1 MKVVLASDNPGKLAE
16 LTSLLADTGFVCVSQ
31 GEFGVSSA
39 EETGSTFVENALL
52 KARHAAAST
61 GLCAIADDSGL
72 AVDHLKGAPGVHSAR
87 YSGVDATD
95 EENREFLLAALAGV
109 PADQRT
115 ARFHSV
121 VVYLRHAKDPIPIIC
136 HGHWSGTIALKP
148 RGSGGFGYDSL
159 FLADG
164 CSQTAAELT
173 ADKKNS
179 LSHRAQA
186 LVSLVGALKCQ
197 ENRTKGTS

>member
-1 MKVVLASDNPGKLAE
+1 MKLVLASDNPGKLAE

-197 ENRTKGTS
+197 EN

>member
-1 MKVVLASDNPGKLAE
+1 MKLVLASDNPGKLAE

-148 RGSGGFGYDSL
+148 RGSGGVGYDSL

-197 ENRTKGTS
+197 EN

>member
-16 LTSLLADTGFVCVSQ
+16 LPSLLADTGFVCVSQ

-197 ENRTKGTS
+197 EN

>member
-1 MKVVLASDNPGKLAE
+1 MKLVLASDNPGKLAE

-136 HGHWSGTIALKP
+136 HGHWSGTITLEP
-148 RGSGGFGYDSL
+148 RGSSGFGYDSL

-173 ADKKNS
+173 ADTKNS

-197 ENRTKGTS
+197 EN

>member
-31 GEFGVSSA
+31 GAFGVSSA

-197 ENRTKGTS
+197 EN

>member
-1 MKVVLASDNPGKLAE
+1 MKVVLASDNQGKLAE
-16 LTSLLADTGFVCVSQ
+16 LTSLLADTGLVCVSQ

-52 KARHAAAST
+52 KARHAALST

-72 AVDHLKGAPGVHSAR
+72 AVDHLNGAPGVHSAS
-87 YSGVDATD
+87 YSGAGATD
-95 EENREFLLAALAGV
+95 EDNRQCLLTALAGV
-109 PADQRT
+109 PVDQRP

-121 VVYLRHAKDPIPIIC
+121 VGYLRHGEDPVPIIC
-136 HGHWSGTIALKP
+136 HGHWSGSIALTP

-164 CSQTAAELT
+164 CSKTAAELT
-173 ADKKNS
+173 ADIKNS

-186 LVSLVGALKCQ
+186 LASLVRALRCQ
-197 ENRTKGTS
+197 GNRTKGE

>member
-1 MKVVLASDNPGKLAE
+1 MKLVLASDNPGKLAE

-186 LVSLVGALKCQ
+186 LLSLVGALKCP
-197 ENRTKGTS
+197 EN

>member
-95 EENREFLLAALAGV
+95 EENRKFLLTALAGV

-197 ENRTKGTS
+197 EN

>member
-136 HGHWSGTIALKP
+136 HGHWCGTITLEP

-197 ENRTKGTS
+197 EN

>member
-1 MKVVLASDNPGKLAE
+1 MKLVLASDNPGKLAE

-52 KARHAAAST
+52 KARHSAAST

-87 YSGVDATD
+87 YSGVDASD

-197 ENRTKGTS
+197 EN

>member
-173 ADKKNS
+173 ADTKNS

-197 ENRTKGTS
+197 EN

>member
-186 LVSLVGALKCQ
+186 LISLVGALKCQ
-197 ENRTKGTS
+197 EN

>member
-1 MKVVLASDNPGKLAE
+1 MKLVLASDNPGKLAE

-136 HGHWSGTIALKP
+136 HGHWAGTIALKP

-197 ENRTKGTS
+197 EN

>member
-1 MKVVLASDNPGKLAE
+1 MKVVLASDNQGKLAE
-16 LTSLLADTGFVCVSQ
+16 LTSLLSDTDLVCVSQ

-52 KARHAAAST
+52 KARHAALST

-72 AVDHLKGAPGVHSAR
+72 AVEHLNGAPGVHSAR
-87 YSGVDATD
+87 YSGAGATD
-95 EENREFLLAALAGV
+95 EDNRQCLLTALVGV
-109 PADQRT
+109 PIDQRT

-121 VVYLRHAKDPIPIIC
+121 VVYLRHGEDPVPIIC
-136 HGHWSGTIALKP
+136 HGHWSGSIALKP

-159 FLADG
+159 FLANG
-164 CSQTAAELT
+164 CSKTAAELT
-173 ADKKNS
+173 ADTKNR

-186 LVSLVGALKCQ
+186 LASLVRALRCQ
-197 ENRTKGTS
+197 SNRTERE

>member
-1 MKVVLASDNPGKLAE
+1 MKVVLASDNQGKLAE

-52 KARHAAAST
+52 KARHAALST

-72 AVDHLKGAPGVHSAR
+72 AVDHLNGAPGVHSAR
-87 YSGVDATD
+87 YSGASATD
-95 EENREFLLAALAGV
+95 EDNRQCLLTALVGV
-109 PADQRT
+109 PIEQRT

-121 VVYLRHAKDPIPIIC
+121 VVYLRHGEDPVPIIC
-136 HGHWSGTIALKP
+136 HGHWSGSIALTP

-164 CSQTAAELT
+164 CSKTAAELT
-173 ADKKNS
+173 ADIKNS

-186 LVSLVGALKCQ
+186 LASLVHLLRCQ
-197 ENRTKGTS
+197 GNRTKGE

>member
-1 MKVVLASDNPGKLAE
+1 MKLVLASDNPGKLAE

-186 LVSLVGALKCQ
+186 LISLVGALKCQ
-197 ENRTKGTS
+197 EN

>member
-95 EENREFLLAALAGV
+95 EENREFLLTALAGV

-136 HGHWSGTIALKP
+136 HGHWCGTITLEP
-148 RGSGGFGYDSL
+148 RGCGGFGYDSL

-186 LVSLVGALKCQ
+186 LISLVGALKCQ
-197 ENRTKGTS
+197 EN

>member
-52 KARHAAAST
+52 KARHAAAAT

-95 EENREFLLAALAGV
+95 EENRKFLLTALAGV

-173 ADKKNS
+173 ADTKNS

-197 ENRTKGTS
+197 ENRTKGT

>member
-121 VVYLRHAKDPIPIIC
+121 VVYLRHAKDPKPIIC

-197 ENRTKGTS
+197 EN

>member
-95 EENREFLLAALAGV
+95 EENRKFLLTALAGV

-173 ADKKNS
+173 ADTKNS

-197 ENRTKGTS
+197 EN

>member
-72 AVDHLKGAPGVHSAR
+72 AVDQLKGAPGVHSAR

-197 ENRTKGTS
+197 EN

>member
-1 MKVVLASDNPGKLAE
+1 MKLVLASDNPGKLAE
-16 LTSLLADTGFVCVSQ
+16 LTNLLADTGFVCVSQ

-197 ENRTKGTS
+197 EN

>member
-16 LTSLLADTGFVCVSQ
+16 LTSLLADTGLVCVSQ
-31 GEFGVSSA
+31 SQFGVSSA

-52 KARHAAAST
+52 KARHAALST
-61 GLCAIADDSGL
+61 SLCAIADDSGL
-72 AVDHLKGAPGVHSAR
+72 AVDHLNGAPGVHSAR
-87 YSGVDATD
+87 YSGAGATD
-95 EENREFLLAALAGV
+95 EDNRQCLLTALTGV
-109 PADQRT
+109 PIEQRT

-121 VVYLRHAKDPIPIIC
+121 VVYLRHGEDPVPIIC
-136 HGHWSGTIALKP
+136 HGQWVGRIALKS

-164 CSQTAAELT
+164 CSKTAAELT
-173 ADKKNS
+173 ADTKNR

-186 LVSLVGALKCQ
+186 LASLVRVLRCQ
-197 ENRTKGTS
+197 SNRTKGE

>member
-16 LTSLLADTGFVCVSQ
+16 LTSLLADTGFICVSQ
-31 GEFGVSSA
+31 SKFGISSA

-148 RGSGGFGYDSL
+148 RGNGGFGYDSL

-186 LVSLVGALKCQ
+186 LISLVGALKCQ
-197 ENRTKGTS
+197 EN

>member
-16 LTSLLADTGFVCVSQ
+16 LTSLLADTGLVCVSQ
-31 GEFGVSSA
+31 SQFGVSSA

-52 KARHAAAST
+52 KARHAALST

-72 AVDHLKGAPGVHSAR
+72 AVDQLNGAPGVHSAR
-87 YSGVDATD
+87 YSGAGATD
-95 EENREFLLAALAGV
+95 EDNRQCLLTALAGV
-109 PADQRT
+109 PVDQRT

-121 VVYLRHAKDPIPIIC
+121 VVYLRHGEDPVPIIC
-136 HGHWSGTIALKP
+136 HGHWSGSIALTP

-164 CSQTAAELT
+164 CSKTAAELT
-173 ADKKNS
+173 ADTKNR

-186 LVSLVGALKCQ
+186 LASLVRVLRCQ
-197 ENRTKGTS
+197 SNRTKGE

>member
-95 EENREFLLAALAGV
+95 EENREFLLAALAGI

-197 ENRTKGTS
+197 EN

>member
-1 MKVVLASDNPGKLAE
+1 MKVVLASDNQGKLAE

-52 KARHAAAST
+52 KARHATVST

-72 AVDHLKGAPGVHSAR
+72 AVDHLNGAPGVHSAR
-87 YSGVDATD
+87 YSGAGATD
-95 EENREFLLAALAGV
+95 EDNRQCLLTALAGV
-109 PADQRT
+109 PVDQRT

-121 VVYLRHAKDPIPIIC
+121 VVYLRHAKDPVPIIC
-136 HGHWSGTIALKP
+136 HGHWSGSIALKP

-164 CSQTAAELT
+164 CSKTAAELT
-173 ADKKNS
+173 VDTKNR

-186 LVSLVGALKCQ
+186 LASLLRLLRCQ
-197 ENRTKGTS
+197 GNRTKGQ

>member
-52 KARHAAAST
+52 KARHAATST

-95 EENREFLLAALAGV
+95 EENREFLLTALAGV

-173 ADKKNS
+173 ADTKNS

-197 ENRTKGTS
+197 EN

>member
-52 KARHAAAST
+52 KARHATAST

-95 EENREFLLAALAGV
+95 EENREFLLTALAGV

-136 HGHWSGTIALKP
+136 HGHWSGTLALKP

-197 ENRTKGTS
+197 EN

>member
-1 MKVVLASDNPGKLAE
+1 MKLVLASDNPGKLAE

-72 AVDHLKGAPGVHSAR
+72 AVDHPKGAPGVHSAR

-121 VVYLRHAKDPIPIIC
+121 VVYLRHAKDTIPIIC

-197 ENRTKGTS
+197 EN

>member
-16 LTSLLADTGFVCVSQ
+16 LTSLLANTGFVCVSQ

-95 EENREFLLAALAGV
+95 EENREFLLTALAGV

-197 ENRTKGTS
+197 EN

>member
-1 MKVVLASDNPGKLAE
+1 MKLVLASDNPGKIAE

-121 VVYLRHAKDPIPIIC
+121 VVYLRHAKDPLPIIC

-173 ADKKNS
+173 ADKKNT
-179 LSHRAQA
+179 LSPRAQA
-186 LVSLVGALKCQ
+186 LVSLVGAIKCQ
-197 ENRTKGTS
+197 

>member
-1 MKVVLASDNPGKLAE
+1 MKLVLASDNPGKLAE

-173 ADKKNS
+173 ADTKNS

-197 ENRTKGTS
+197 EN

>member
-197 ENRTKGTS
+197 KN

>member
-16 LTSLLADTGFVCVSQ
+16 LTNLLADTGLVCVSQ
-31 GEFGVSSA
+31 SKFGVSSA

-52 KARHAAAST
+52 KARHAALST

-72 AVDHLKGAPGVHSAR
+72 AVDHLNGAPGVHSAR
-87 YSGVDATD
+87 YSGAGATD
-95 EENREFLLAALAGV
+95 EDNRQCLLTALAGV
-109 PADQRT
+109 PVDQRT

-121 VVYLRHAKDPIPIIC
+121 VVYLRHGEDPVPIIC
-136 HGHWSGTIALKP
+136 HGHWSGSIALTP

-164 CSQTAAELT
+164 CSKTAAELT
-173 ADKKNS
+173 ADIKNS

-186 LVSLVGALKCQ
+186 LASLVRVLRCQ
-197 ENRTKGTS
+197 GKRTKGE

>member
-95 EENREFLLAALAGV
+95 EENREFLLTALAGV

-197 ENRTKGTS
+197 EN

>member
-1 MKVVLASDNPGKLAE
+1 MKVVLASDNQGKLAE
-16 LTSLLADTGFVCVSQ
+16 LTSLLADTGLVCVSQ

-52 KARHAAAST
+52 KARHATVST

-72 AVDHLKGAPGVHSAR
+72 AVDHLNGAPGVHSAR
-87 YSGVDATD
+87 YSGAGATD
-95 EENREFLLAALAGV
+95 EDNRQCLLTALAGV
-109 PADQRT
+109 PVDQRT
-115 ARFHSV
+115 ARFHSDGE
-121 VVYLRHAKDPIPIIC
+121 DPVPIIC
-136 HGHWSGTIALKP
+136 HGHWSGSIALTP

-164 CSQTAAELT
+164 CSKTAAELT
-173 ADKKNS
+173 ADIKNS

-186 LVSLVGALKCQ
+186 LASLVRALRCQ
-197 ENRTKGTS
+197 GNRTKGE

>member
-1 MKVVLASDNPGKLAE
+1 MKVVLASANQGKLAE
-16 LTSLLADTGFVCVSQ
+16 LTSLLSDTGFVCVSQ

-95 EENREFLLAALAGV
+95 EENRDFLLAALAGV

-197 ENRTKGTS
+197 EN